1 MLNVVKKGRFLF
13 PLIPAWN
20 RPKTACKN
28 LHLIDPADVDC
39 DFLGLVRWVMILPKQ
54 KLMMDPRKVLEGAE
68 SRLEVSEDVEVA
80 KMDS

>member
-1 MLNVVKKGRFLF
+1 
-13 PLIPAWN
+13 
-20 RPKTACKN
+20 
-28 LHLIDPADVDC
+28 
-39 DFLGLVRWVMILPKQ
+39 MILPKQ